1 MNAMK
6 KLKNAGKKATRK
18 LPKPIQKKADRKLG
32 LFIHKYVA
40 TLYYFDDEINYIYFD
55 MEEQGEKGYWH
66 PQDVPEDSDEKS
78 VEELS
83 NEMNQVLIL
92 RNNEDSAYYSRRHD
106 KMSDKISKKMSE
118 QADKIEDL
126 SGKNPMVLYKK
137 VKDLMSS
144 EDLDEDEIEEAFE
157 EVDLEDE

>member
-1 MNAMK
+1 MKGMK
-6 KLKNAGKKATRK
+6 KLKKAGKKATRK

-32 LFIHKYVA
+32 LFIHKYIA
-40 TLYYFDDEINYIYFD
+40 TLYYFDDEINDIYFD

-66 PQDVPEDSDEKS
+66 PSDIPEDSEERS

-83 NEMNQVLIL
+83 NEMNRVIMM
-92 RNNEDSAYYSRRHD
+92 RSDENSAYYSRRHD

-118 QADKIEDL
+118 QAEKIEDL
-126 SGKNPMVLYKK
+126 SGKNPMALYKK

-144 EDLDEDEIEEAFE
+144 SDIDEEEIEEAFE